1 MLKPEE
7 IELIGPGDAEKI
19 AKLEVEIDA
28 TLKRNHGYAEQKFSL
43 RDRRFSVE
51 MARRYRA
58 AGWFV
63 ELLDAEINETAAL
76 AIRVIHPDLR
86 GA

>member
-7 IELIGPGDAEKI
+7 VELIGPGDAEKI
-19 AKLEVEIDA
+19 AKLEAEIDA
-28 TLKRNHGYAEQKFSL
+28 TLRRNHGYVEQKFPL

-58 AGWFV
+58 AGWHV
-63 ELLDAEINETAAL
+63 ELLDAEINDAAAL